1 MKNDIK
7 WAQSLVERF
16 ARQNIMVVGDMMLDR
31 YIYGAVTRISPEAPV
46 PVVRVGDEKNMA
58 GGAANVAR
66 NVSALGG
73 RVYMRGVVGRD
84 ATGDDLLHVLKD
96 ERVCTR
102 GVLRYAGIRTT
113 VKTRILAERQ
123 QIVRVDREDRLLLPA
138 KLRSAFC
145 AGLSAAVRSMSGVII
160 ADYAKGTIGQD
171 VVNAV
176 MRSARQNSIPVA
188 LDPKENDALNLPGL
202 TVATPNRKEAFALAR
217 LPEQPPCANPLKDRP
232 LLRVAAILL
241 NKWKPAFLLI
251 TLGVQGMLLVS
262 RNCTPRHVAA
272 VAREVFDVS
281 GAGDTVIATLLLALS
296 AGANYEAAAELA
308 NCAAGVV
315 VGKLGTA
322 TCTDRELLDY
332 LDMLTRTGVETS
344 RRS

>member
-7 WAQSLVERF
+7 WARSLVARF
-16 ARQNIMVVGDMMLDR
+16 ARQKIMVIGDMMLDR

-46 PVVRVGDEKNMA
+46 PVVRVGDEKNMP

-66 NVSALGG
+66 NVCALGG
-73 RVYMRGVVGRD
+73 RVDLRGVVGRD
-84 ATGDDLLHVLKD
+84 ATGDDLLQVLKAD
-96 ERVCTR
+96 RVCTR
-102 GVLRYAGIRTT
+102 GVLRYAGIHTT

-123 QIVRVDREDRLLLPA
+123 QVVRVDWEDRLLLPA
-138 KLRSAFC
+138 KVRSAFC
-145 AGLSAAVRSMSGVII
+145 ARLSATVCSMSGVII

-176 MRSARQNSIPVA
+176 MRSARRNAIPVA
-188 LDPKENDALNLPGL
+188 LDPKENDALKLPGL

-217 LPEQPPCANPLKDRP
+217 LPEQPPRANPLKDQP

-241 NKWKPAFLLI
+241 DKWKPAFLLI
-251 TLGVQGMLLVS
+251 TLGRQGMLLVS
-262 RNCTPRHVAA
+262 RNRPPRHVAT

-281 GAGDTVIATLLLALS
+281 GAGDTVIATLLLAL
-296 AGANYEAAAELA
+296 AADADYEAAAELA

-332 LDMLTRTGVETS
+332 LEMPKDG
-344 RRS
+344 